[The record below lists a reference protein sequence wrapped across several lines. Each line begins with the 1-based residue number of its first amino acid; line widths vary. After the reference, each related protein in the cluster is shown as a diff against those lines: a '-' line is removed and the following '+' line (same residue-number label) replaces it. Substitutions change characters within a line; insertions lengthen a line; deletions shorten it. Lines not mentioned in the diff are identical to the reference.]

1 MECKWAVPSLD
12 VADLLRS
19 GFLTAGAAVRAPGL
33 LQMRRC
39 MALLLTDWQQILAAN
54 SIPMLRGRFI
64 PYGARSGQ
72 PSSGDG
78 RESDPKATSNA
89 PPSASSPKH
98 VLDYMATWNVPHSHF
113 MHFYIVSVLSSL
125 LWALQLATRGPLF
138 RAVAV
143 TLNERNLRHAM
154 SPGQVVLCW
163 ALLAIQGA
171 RRLYECITLT
181 RPSASKM
188 WFGHWLFG
196 LGFYASMSVAI
207 WIEGTATLLSSN
219 ISLDD
224 ASLVTPS
231 MKTMIF
237 LPVFLI
243 ASGIQYDCH
252 CYLASLKKYTLPEH
266 PAFVRL
272 VCPHYTAECAIY
284 LALSFLAA
292 PKGELVNKTVFS
304 GLLLVMI
311 NLGVSAGVSKDWYA
325 RRFGADQ
332 VESKWKMIP
341 RVY

>member
-19 GFLTAGAAVRAPGL
+19 GFLTAGAA
-33 LQMRRC
+33 
-39 MALLLTDWQQILAAN
+39 ILAAN

-72 PSSGDG
+72 PSSCDG

-98 VLDYMATWNVPHSHF
+98 VLDYMATWNVPHSYF
-113 MHFYIVSVLSSL
+113 MHGT
-125 LWALQLATRGPLF
+125 LWVDSHLYSGPFNGHPGPLF

-188 WFGHWLFG
+188 WVGHWLFWTG
-196 LGFYASMSVAI
+196 LLRVH
-207 WIEGTATLLSSN
+207 ECRN
-219 ISLDD
+219 LDRRNRY
-224 ASLVTPS
+224 PS
-231 MKTMIF
+231 F
-237 LPVFLI
+237 
-243 ASGIQYDCH
+243 IQY
-252 CYLASLKKYTLPEH
+252 
-266 PAFVRL
+266 
-272 VCPHYTAECAIY
+272 
-284 LALSFLAA
+284 
-292 PKGELVNKTVFS
+292 
-304 GLLLVMI
+304 
-311 NLGVSAGVSKDWYA
+311 
-325 RRFGADQ
+325 
-332 VESKWKMIP
+332 IP
-341 RVY
+341 R